1 MSTGEIAVYGK
12 CDLKNALLQYKKTQE
27 VFVAVDHVA
36 ASKHN
41 LSHMVN
47 KINEYSQRGI
57 ETVTW
62 KRDRGPPSAHSRASR
77 CASRSACLT
86 RPPPHRA
93 EHSPTPRRSPCL
105 FLTRALFQARSSFR
119 TRLSA
124 RAEIESEDVKP

>member
-86 RPPPHRA
+86 RPPPTA
-93 EHSPTPRRSPCL
+93 PNTPPPIVVLPACFSRELFFRRGRPSGPD
-105 FLTRALFQARSSFR
+105 
-119 TRLSA
+119 SA
-124 RAEIESEDVKP
+124 PGPKLRVRM